1 MAASS
6 AVPFR
11 CLDTAATVA
20 RARLDAAHLIYT
32 EQETVVTQRDGRTLV
47 AGNPVWVWRDNG
59 AGYDML
65 ARDSL
70 FGMLVDSTALVH
82 AVPSPLP
89 GRILDGMRAVA
100 LPDGWWMV
108 SFAEVTPADPP
119 RQPTVLTMW
128 VGETDGS
135 RWRSVQQ
142 LPAAA
147 DSLDVT
153 LSVLAWRDGRA
164 RLLVPFKRDHR
175 RRVVLY
181 SLDRGT
187 WTASLN
193 DFGLLSFVAL
203 RLTPERDLLAVV
215 RAIEDS
221 ISDGNSLFL
230 YEKRPSENAW
240 KEKRLI
246 VRAGQ
251 EPVLDPVFGGIN
263 THVLTWRRSRNHQR
277 EWDAWFTT
285 YDERS
290 DSITAPVH
298 LATDAVEIAVVADT
312 GHVLWAISN
321 REWPDPVVQL
331 LEWDNANSVARLV
344 RNTRYRGLF
353 GLTIIPRHLV
363 LIAAESAA
371 SSRDP
376 GVVSVI
382 ETHTWRC
389 P

>member
-1 MAASS
+1 M
-6 AVPFR
+6 
-11 CLDTAATVA
+11 
-20 RARLDAAHLIYT
+20 
-32 EQETVVTQRDGRTLV
+32 
-47 AGNPVWVWRDNG
+47 
-59 AGYDML
+59 
-65 ARDSL
+65 
-70 FGMLVDSTALVH
+70 
-82 AVPSPLP
+82 
-89 GRILDGMRAVA
+89 
-100 LPDGWWMV
+100 
-108 SFAEVTPADPP
+108 
-119 RQPTVLTMW
+119 
-128 VGETDGS
+128 
-135 RWRSVQQ
+135 
-142 LPAAA
+142 
-147 DSLDVT
+147 
-153 LSVLAWRDGRA
+153 SVLAWRDGRA

-175 RRVVLY
+175 RHVVLY

-187 WTASLN
+187 WTATLN

-221 ISDGNSLFL
+221 IPDGNSLFL

-246 VRAGQ
+246 VRSGQ
-251 EPVLDPVFGGIN
+251 EPVLDPVFGGTDTN
-263 THVLTWRRSRNHQR
+263 VLTWRRSRNHQR

-290 DSITAPVH
+290 DSIAAPVH
-298 LATDAVEIAVVADT
+298 LATDAVEIAVASDT
-312 GHVLWAISN
+312 GHLLWAISN

-353 GLTIIPRHLV
+353 GLTILPRHLV

-371 SSRDP
+371 SPRDP